1 MKRSFSLLL
10 AALLL
15 LGTLSGCGSAP
26 VREDDG
32 RLKVVATIWP
42 VYDWARNLTAGSD
55 GVALTLLL
63 DRGVDMHSF
72 QPSADDIIKLSAC
85 DVLLYV
91 GGESDEWIGDAL
103 KEAVNPDLV
112 AVNLMEILAGR
123 LQAEELVEGMQSS
136 EEHQGAPE
144 DDEHIWLSIENARLC
159 CAAIAKTLAEKDP
172 EHAALYEANEAKYAE
187 ALAALDGAYRTAVD
201 GAARR
206 TLLFADRFP
215 FRYLTEDYGLS
226 YYAAFAGCEAETEAS
241 FETLAFL
248 AEKTKALA
256 LPCVLVIDGSDQKL
270 ARAVVQSAGVTGCE
284 ILCLDSMQSTRST
297 DGKTYLSVMEDNLAV
312 LNTALN

>member
-1 MKRSFSLLL
+1 MKRSLSLIL
-10 AALLL
+10 AALML
-15 LGTLSGCGSAP
+15 LGALSGCGGAP
-26 VREDDG
+26 VAGDDG
-32 RLKVVATIWP
+32 KLKVVATIWP
-42 VYDWARNLTAGSD
+42 VYDWAQNLTSGSD

-85 DVLLYV
+85 DVLVYV
-91 GGESDEWIGDAL
+91 GGESDEWIHDAL
-103 KEAVNPDLV
+103 KEAVNPNLV
-112 AVNLMEILAGR
+112 AVNLMEVLAGR

-144 DDEHIWLSIENARLC
+144 NDEHIWLSIENARLC
-159 CAAIAKTLAEKDP
+159 CAAIARTLREKDP
-172 EHAALYEANEAKYAE
+172 EHAALYEENEAKYAE
-187 ALAALDGAYRTAVD
+187 ALTALDGAYRTAVD

-206 TLLFADRFP
+206 MLLFADRFP
-215 FRYLTEDYGLS
+215 FRYLTEDYGLT

-248 AEKTKALA
+248 AEKTKELA

-270 ARAVVQSAGVTGCE
+270 ARAVVQSAGVQDCE

-312 LNTALN
+312 LKTALN